1 MKTKRGIN
9 YSHLLKIGFW
19 ISGFFAFLWLVL
31 RSGMNP
37 KRLTYPCQQALYPL
51 ASSWFIALLAFT
63 GGSYLLMKY
72 LRFSLIALTVIFSVF
87 FLFVATENNMANEFG
102 SFFQNSI
109 QTPTQLTTL
118 PVWEVSNPV
127 SKVFVMNNI
136 PKTSGSLNAANA
148 SVPQSYLNDPAIDT
162 LLFIMQRK
170 GIYLNKSAEHANG
183 IVGADNVV
191 IIKANLQ
198 WDSQCST
205 NTDRIKGLIN
215 QIINHPDG
223 FTGEIIV
230 CDNTQDL
237 GSGINERDNN
247 SEDTNQSIIDVVNTF
262 KAKGY
267 PVYLLNWNTMY
278 NDVATEYSQND
289 MNNGYVYE
297 SSTKISYPKFR
308 TPSSKYYVSLRYG
321 IWDNASK
328 TYDKNKLCIVDFPVL
343 KAHSVAGATIA
354 VKNWVGVLTTAHS
367 TERYGGFWPMHNDY
381 FFGSYALIAK
391 VMAVTFPKL
400 CIVDAAWT
408 NTRVGNDLSALS
420 KTNSLLASTDPVAV
434 DWYAAKYILTPVAQS
449 PQATNPDLEGGTF
462 HTNLKYWGDYLHDV
476 AGFPC
481 TMKSNEISVY
491 DRSVLK
497 SVTGISDVTS
507 DSNLTLKCYNT
518 STDNLRVEFF
528 IPYNSK
534 IELKII
540 DVQGRIESNLAGGLK
555 SAGSYTI
562 NYNTSA
568 LEKGIHLVALSNGNK
583 TIILKV
589 MLI

>member
-1 MKTKRGIN
+1 MKTKRVIN
-9 YSHLLKIGFW
+9 YSHLIKIGFW
-19 ISGFFAFLWLVL
+19 ISGFFAFLWVLL

-51 ASSWFIALLAFT
+51 ASSWVIALLAFT
-63 GGSYLLMKY
+63 GSSYLLMKY
-72 LRFSLIALTVIFSVF
+72 LRFSLIAITVIFSVF
-87 FLFVATENNMANEFG
+87 FLFVATENNMANEIG
-102 SFFQNSI
+102 AYFQNS
-109 QTPTQLTTL
+109 TQATSQQMTL
-118 PVWEVSNPV
+118 PVWEVPNPV

-136 PKTSGSLNAANA
+136 PPTSGSLNGANA

-162 LLFIMQRK
+162 LLLIMQRQ
-170 GIYLNKSAEHANG
+170 GIYLHKSAEHANG

-215 QIINHPDG
+215 QIVNHPAG

-230 CDNTQDL
+230 CDNTQNL

-247 SEDTNQSIIDVVNTF
+247 SDDTNQSLIDVVNTF
-262 KAKGY
+262 KGKGY

-278 NDVATEYSQND
+278 DVVANEYSQND
-289 MNNGYVYE
+289 MNNGYIYE
-297 SSTKISYPKFR
+297 PSTKISYPKFK
-308 TPSSKYYVSLRYG
+308 TPSGNYYVSLRYG

-328 TYDKNKLCIVDFPVL
+328 SYDKDKLCIVDFPVL

-367 TERYGGFWPMHNDY
+367 SERYGGFWPMHNEF

-400 CIVDAAWT
+400 CIVDAKWT

-449 PQATNPDLEGGTF
+449 PQSTNPDLEGGTF
-462 HTNLKYWGDYLHDV
+462 HINLKCWADYLHNV

-481 TMKSNEISVY
+481 TMNTNEISVY
-491 DRSVLK
+491 DRSLLK
-497 SVTGISDVTS
+497 SETGISNPA
-507 DSNLTLKCYNT
+507 SNTNLNLKCFNT
-518 STDNLRVEFF
+518 SIDNLRVEFF
-528 IPYNSK
+528 IPTNSK
-534 IELKII
+534 IELIII
-540 DVQGRIESNLAGGLK
+540 DIQGRGESNMVSESK
-555 SAGSYTI
+555 SAGTYTI
-562 NYNTSA
+562 NYNTSS
-568 LEKGIHLVALSNGNK
+568 LKKGLYLVTLSDGRK
-583 TIILKV
+583 TITQKVIL
-589 MLI
+589 

>member
-1 MKTKRGIN
+1 MKPKRGIN
-9 YSHLLKIGFW
+9 YSHLLKTWFW
-19 ISGFFAFLWLVL
+19 VSGFFAFLWLVL

-102 SFFQNSI
+102 SYFQNSVEA
-109 QTPTQLTTL
+109 PAQLAAL
-118 PVWEVSNPV
+118 PVWEVSKPV
-127 SKVFVMNNI
+127 SSVFVMNNI

-148 SVPQSYLNDPAIDT
+148 SVPQSYMNDPAIDT
-162 LLFIMQRK
+162 LLLIMQRK
-170 GIYLNKSAEHANG
+170 GIYLNKTAEHATG

-205 NTDRIKGLIN
+205 STDRIKGLIN
-215 QIINHPDG
+215 QIVNHLDG
-223 FTGEIIV
+223 FSGEIIV

-308 TPSSKYYVSLRYG
+308 TTSGKYYVSLRYG

-381 FFGSYALIAK
+381 FFSSYALIAK
-391 VMAVTFPKL
+391 VMAVTYPKL

-449 PQATNPDLEGGTF
+449 PQTTNPDLEGGTF
-462 HTNLKYWGDYLHDV
+462 HNNLKYWSEYLHTT

-481 TMKSNEISVY
+481 TMNANEISVY

-497 SVTGISDVTS
+497 TVTGVSDISSETG
-507 DSNLTLKCYNT
+507 LKLKCYNT
-518 STDNLRVEFF
+518 SASNLRVEFL
-528 IPYNSK
+528 IPNNSI
-534 IELKII
+534 IELRII
-540 DVQGRIESNLAGGLK
+540 DILGRSENNVVKESK

-562 NYNTSA
+562 DYNTSA
-568 LEKGIHLVALSNGNK
+568 LKKGFYLVTLSNGSK
-583 TIILKV
+583 SITQKIIL
-589 MLI
+589 